1 MAAVV
6 YLCIGDL
13 LKTPIKNVSV
23 NSLAMNMETGEAT
36 VMGNLGSDASCARSR
51 KSPSFLDP
59 SLEVPFLTNNP

>member
-1 MAAVV
+1 MATVV
-6 YLCIGDL
+6 YLCIGHL

-36 VMGNLGSDASCARSR
+36 VMGNLRSDASCARSR